1 MIRDEATIKEINAL
15 WLPIYPYMADHL
27 LTVSA
32 LGGGSLLDLGPFA
45 GGVAVSV
52 LHKAETFSATVMDES
67 EVVLRW
73 AEEEA
78 AQAGCLWRLTT
89 RRAPIDPIPEVD
101 AAFEL
106 VMVRG
111 AFFFL
116 TPSLL
121 SEVRR
126 VLKPGGF
133 GWVGG
138 GYGPTTPLEVIAPI
152 AERSRVLNEALGKR
166 RVTPEDAQA
175 MAVQAGIADCTK
187 VTTEGGLWL
196 EIRA

>member
-1 MIRDEATIKEINAL
+1 MRDEATIKEINAL
-15 WLPIYPYMADHL
+15 WLPIYSYMADYL
-27 LTVSA
+27 LAISD
-32 LGGGSLLDLGPFA
+32 LGGGRLLDLGPFA

-52 LHKAETFSATVMDES
+52 LQKAETFSATVMDES
-67 EVVLRW
+67 EAVLQW
-73 AEEEA
+73 AEEQA
-78 AQAGCLWRLTT
+78 LAAGCLSRLAT
-89 RRAPIDPIPEVD
+89 RRASIDLIPEAD
-101 AAFEL
+101 GTFDL

-138 GYGPTTPLEVIAPI
+138 GYGSTTPPEVIAPI

-166 RVTPEDAQA
+166 RVTPEDARA
-175 MAVQAGIADCTK
+175 MAVEAGVADCTK